1 MASANAFGQMYS
13 QFLGELSEAF
23 PDNQAITAAKE
34 KGFTSSTIDRF
45 MKYTSPRVNHM
56 NARNSAFFSKKNKF
70 ADEIGLCDIWE
81 SPDMSEQTRGAIW
94 SYYGNLYMLAMTM
107 SMLPPQMLSMIESTA
122 EECAKNIQDKGE
134 ITQENLMSSMNDM
147 ISKLM
152 AQNKSL

>member
-1 MASANAFGQMYS
+1 
-13 QFLGELSEAF
+13 
-23 PDNQAITAAKE
+23 
-34 KGFTSSTIDRF
+34 
-45 MKYTSPRVNHM
+45 
-56 NARNSAFFSKKNKF
+56 
-70 ADEIGLCDIWE
+70 
-81 SPDMSEQTRGAIW
+81 MSEQTRGAIW